1 MAKMTT
7 EGLEHLLNTYL
18 KGVTRGTLYLGLYTD
33 AVEPGVGADL
43 ATITELPVANG
54 YARIIINN
62 ADVTVVDNL
71 ATIAQKT
78 FTAAGAD
85 WVAVTGWFICNIIST
100 TWGTLICV
108 ESFSDGAKTVING
121 RTLKI
126 TPTFLAA

>member
-7 EGLEHLLNTYL
+7 EGGNHLLNVYL
-18 KGVTRGTLYLGLYTD
+18 RGATRGTLYLGLYTD
-33 AVEPGVGADL
+33 VAEPGVGAAL
-43 ATITELPVANG
+43 ATITELPVADG

-62 ADVTVVDNL
+62 TDAIIVGSL
-71 ATIAQKT
+71 ATIPQKT

-85 WVAVTGWFICNIIST
+85 WVNVTGWFICNIVST

-126 TPTFLAA
+126 IPTFLAA

>member
-7 EGLEHLLNTYL
+7 EGLRHLLETYL
-18 KGVTRGTLYLGLYTD
+18 KAVTRGTLYLGLYTD
-33 AVEPGVGADL
+33 AVEPGVGATL

-126 TPTFLAA
+126 IPTFLAA

>member
-1 MAKMTT
+1 
-7 EGLEHLLNTYL
+7 L
-18 KGVTRGTLYLGLYTD
+18 KNEYRGTFYLGLYTD
-33 AVEPGVGADL
+33 AVEPAEGATL
-43 ATITELPVANG
+43 ATIAELPVVNG
-54 YARIIINN
+54 YARIIIND
-62 ADVTVVDNL
+62 ADVTVVGNL

-126 TPTFLAA
+126 IPTFLAA